1 MIKLLRDQDL
11 IDDMLLYCGATL
23 AAIGLAGAL
32 WIGVVY
38 P

>member
-1 MIKLLRDQDL
+1 MIKLRDESI
-11 IDDMLLYCGATL
+11 IDDLLLYCGGTL